1 MQTAY
6 DEGWRTAYKGTAERH
21 QNPYRK
27 GVPFLMLLLLPNV
40 ERWAE
45 EWERGWVEG
54 HEQGRADMIEKRLIF
69 ARGL

>member
-1 MQTAY
+1 MKTAHS
-6 DEGWRTAYKGTAERH
+6 EGWGAGYKGERH

-54 HEQGRADMIEKRLIF
+54 HEQGRADLIEKRLIF
-69 ARGL
+69 AKGL

>member
-1 MQTAY
+1 MKTAHS
-6 DEGWRTAYKGTAERH
+6 DGWGVGYQGTLE

-27 GVPFLMLLLLPNV
+27 GVPFLMLLLVPDV

-54 HEQGRADMIEKRLIF
+54 HEQGRADLIEKRLIF